1 MKDAEKLTS
10 AARMFDD
17 RVMKA
22 RYTLRPQTPTMK
34 PPVYAMRFELPPPR
48 SGMLRAFLA
57 DVALATLAV
66 IAALCLMID
75 G

>member
-1 MKDAEKLTS
+1 M
-10 AARMFDD
+10 R
-17 RVMKA
+17 R
-22 RYTLRPQTPTMK
+22 
-34 PPVYAMRFELPPPR
+34 PVYAVRFELPPPR